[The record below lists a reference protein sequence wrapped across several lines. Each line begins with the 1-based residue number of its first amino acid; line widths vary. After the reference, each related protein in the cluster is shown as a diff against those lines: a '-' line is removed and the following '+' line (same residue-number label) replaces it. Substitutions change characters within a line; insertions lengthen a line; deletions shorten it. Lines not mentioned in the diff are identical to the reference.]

1 MSASNTTD
9 PYRTSM
15 HYRRMQRLAPFA
27 AASSVAFQSMNS
39 GLVALRVL
47 VVDDHTDLADSL
59 ATVIEHFGHQAQ
71 TAATGELALAQMEAW
86 APDLVLVDVGLPD
99 MTGYEVAQ
107 QARMHLWGQAMTLIA
122 MTGWGG
128 IEDQK
133 RSLAVGFD
141 QHILKPL
148 DLDRL
153 RALLDS
159 VRARI

>member
-1 MSASNTTD
+1 
-9 PYRTSM
+9 
-15 HYRRMQRLAPFA
+15 
-27 AASSVAFQSMNS
+27 
-39 GLVALRVL
+39 
-47 VVDDHTDLADSL
+47 
-59 ATVIEHFGHQAQ
+59 
-71 TAATGELALAQMEAW
+71 MEAW
-86 APDLVLVDVGLPD
+86 APDMVLVDVGLPD
-99 MTGYEVAQ
+99 MTGCEVAQ

>member
-1 MSASNTTD
+1 
-9 PYRTSM
+9 
-15 HYRRMQRLAPFA
+15 
-27 AASSVAFQSMNS
+27 MNS

-47 VVDDHTDLADSL
+47 VVDDHIDLVDSL

-71 TAATGELALAQMEAW
+71 TAATGEQALAQMEAW
-86 APDLVLVDVGLPD
+86 CPDLVLVDVGLPD
-99 MTGYEVAQ
+99 MTGYEVAR
-107 QARMHLWGQAMTLIA
+107 QARLHLWGQAMTLIA

-128 IEDQK
+128 IEDEK

-159 VRARI
+159 VRART